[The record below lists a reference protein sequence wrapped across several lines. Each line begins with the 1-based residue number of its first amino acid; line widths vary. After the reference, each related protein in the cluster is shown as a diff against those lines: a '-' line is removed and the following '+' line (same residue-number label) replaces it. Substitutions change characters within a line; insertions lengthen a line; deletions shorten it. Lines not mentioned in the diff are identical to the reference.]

1 MRRKLSPTAYP
12 HPPVGHFSSLFRPTI
27 SGRKIMP
34 TPRSKPYGLLKFLA
48 DLIMT
53 GVTGG
58 LWLVWVIVREIRY
71 R

>member
-1 MRRKLSPTAYP
+1 
-12 HPPVGHFSSLFRPTI
+12 
-27 SGRKIMP
+27 MP

-53 GVTGG
+53 GITGG